1 MTMSLTNRTN
11 ATVDLVDTAGNMIDA
26 AAAVVT
32 GRLHLSSPQD
42 VRTRLLKGDT
52 LAIAYFRYE
61 LAIQVASA
69 LLAMDP
75 HVIAVY
81 EEQDVPAS
89 DDQPAEDATFTEP
102 LRLFVEVENKTP
114 ALQAVIDSLNEA
126 LSHAVGGLLPE
137 PPHGYIEAIVV
148 DERNSRLLRPRAW
161 GHRPAPALLASREET
176 VTEDS
181 PL

>member
-1 MTMSLTNRTN
+1 MTMTLTNRTN

-52 LAIAYFRYE
+52 LAITYFRFE
-61 LAIQVASA
+61 LARQVGSA

-75 HVIAVY
+75 RVVAVY
-81 EEQDVPAS
+81 EEQDAPTGEEMA
-89 DDQPAEDATFTEP
+89 PEDASFTEP
-102 LRLFVEVENKTP
+102 LRLFVEVDQKTP
-114 ALQAVIDSLNEA
+114 ALSAVIDSLNEA
-126 LSHAVGGLLPE
+126 LSHAIGGLLPE
-137 PPHGYIEAIVV
+137 PPHGYIEAIVI

-176 VTEDS
+176 FTDGT